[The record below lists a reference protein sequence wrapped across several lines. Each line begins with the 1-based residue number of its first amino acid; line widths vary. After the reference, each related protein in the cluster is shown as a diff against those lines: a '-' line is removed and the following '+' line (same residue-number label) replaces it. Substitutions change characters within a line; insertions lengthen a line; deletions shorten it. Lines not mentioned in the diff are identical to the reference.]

1 MNSATLKSI
10 VLFLL
15 NDVDVKTNENAIEL
29 FERWRKTTHY
39 CVKDP
44 LEVKWCLEYLNAM
57 KSFNRDALKR
67 TAIADGF
74 ISAWW
79 IKGKRNKKQ
88 LMEGKDMSAKRKKDI
103 EEKYTTDRQEKVEL
117 FRQIKCDIH
126 SENEAVCTA
135 AKNKLYDEL
144 VGFIGLEI
152 NR

>member
-15 NDVDVKTNENAIEL
+15 NDVDVKTDENAIEL

-74 ISAWW
+74 ISA
-79 IKGKRNKKQ
+79 
-88 LMEGKDMSAKRKKDI
+88 
-103 EEKYTTDRQEKVEL
+103 
-117 FRQIKCDIH
+117 
-126 SENEAVCTA
+126 
-135 AKNKLYDEL
+135 
-144 VGFIGLEI
+144 
-152 NR
+152 

>member
-103 EEKYTTDRQEKVEL
+103 EEKYTTDAEL
-117 FRQIKCDIH
+117 IVLLICIISTSPSASFCSGVILCL
-126 SENEAVCTA
+126 ENH
-135 AKNKLYDEL
+135 NIF
-144 VGFIGLEI
+144 FILNPPI
-152 NR
+152 I